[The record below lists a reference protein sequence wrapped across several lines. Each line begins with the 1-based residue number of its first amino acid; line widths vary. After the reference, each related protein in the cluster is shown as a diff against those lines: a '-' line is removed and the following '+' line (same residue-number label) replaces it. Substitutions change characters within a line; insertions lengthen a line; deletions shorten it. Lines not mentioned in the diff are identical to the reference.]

1 MKHHEFLFSLIQI
14 PNVTCCHPCSLSPS
28 NCTPFLGRLAA
39 NTVTEKLIIIKILV
53 LFSIICPYSASPP
66 SHRERCCWST
76 SCRRACLPCTSSQ
89 HDSYGGKYQT
99 EKYRKQFP
107 IISPTLSTFSESL
120 CTLDTLRLNLSL
132 VDAFSSEICSCRVKK
147 KLFIYNIIS
156 TFSVA
161 NLLAQTRLN
170 SPRWAFCSKCPPFW

>member
-1 MKHHEFLFSLIQI
+1 MKYHVLLFSLIQI
-14 PNVTCCHPCSLSPS
+14 SNVTCCHPCSLSPS

-39 NTVTEKLIIIKILV
+39 NTVTEKLIIS
-53 LFSIICPYSASPP
+53 FSFSFYFPSSAPYSASPP

-76 SCRRACLPCTSSQ
+76 SCRRVCLPCTSSQ

-107 IISPTLSTFSESL
+107 IISSTLSTFSESL

-132 VDAFSSEICSCRVKK
+132 VDAFSSKICSCREK

-156 TFSVA
+156 TCMIC
-161 NLLAQTRLN
+161 LRWLALI
-170 SPRWAFCSKCPPFW
+170 

>member
-1 MKHHEFLFSLIQI
+1 MDILFVLEILRVI
-14 PNVTCCHPCSLSPS
+14 LLPS
-28 NCTPFLGRLAA
+28 TLWL
-39 NTVTEKLIIIKILV
+39 KSIKIFITC
-53 LFSIICPYSASPP
+53 FSFLQSWAKIENWLSLKFSFYFPSSAPYSASPP

-76 SCRRACLPCTSSQ
+76 SCRRVCLPCTSSQ
-89 HDSYGGKYQT
+89 HGSYGGKYQT

-156 TFSVA
+156 TCSVA

>member
-1 MKHHEFLFSLIQI
+1 MKYHVLLFSLIQI
-14 PNVTCCHPCSLSPS
+14 RNVTCCHPCSLSPS

-39 NTVTEKLIIIKILV
+39 NTVTENWLSLK
-53 LFSIICPYSASPP
+53 FSFYFPSSAPYSASPP

-76 SCRRACLPCTSSQ
+76 SCRRGCLPCTSSQ

-99 EKYRKQFP
+99 EKNRKQFP

-132 VDAFSSEICSCRVKK
+132 VDAFSSKICSCREK

-156 TFSVA
+156 TCMIC
-161 NLLAQTRLN
+161 LRWLALI
-170 SPRWAFCSKCPPFW
+170 

>member
-1 MKHHEFLFSLIQI
+1 MKYHVLLFSLIQI
-14 PNVTCCHPCSLSPS
+14 SNVTCCHPCSLSPS

-39 NTVTEKLIIIKILV
+39 NTVTEKLIIS
-53 LFSIICPYSASPP
+53 FSFSFYFPSSAPYSASPP

-76 SCRRACLPCTSSQ
+76 SCRRVCLPCTSSQ
-89 HDSYGGKYQT
+89 HGSYGGKYQT

-147 KLFIYNIIS
+147 SCLVITSYLHAVLP
-156 TFSVA
+156 TC
-161 NLLAQTRLN
+161 
-170 SPRWAFCSKCPPFW
+170 SPKPA